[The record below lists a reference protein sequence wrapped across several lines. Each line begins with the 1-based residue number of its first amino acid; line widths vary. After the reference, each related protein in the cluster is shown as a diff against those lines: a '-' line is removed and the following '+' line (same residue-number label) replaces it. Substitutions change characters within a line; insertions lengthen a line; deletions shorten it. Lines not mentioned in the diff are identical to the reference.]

1 MRLLP
6 RLLILLAWPAAAWA
20 CPPLPP
26 EGAAALTPE
35 AVRARVPLCHP
46 DVLAAERALGAAAA
60 DVITAGQRPNPQL
73 GLGAANLG
81 RNMGGGSLWNKA
93 FDHQLR
99 VDQLIERGGKPQLRV
114 ATAHAQREA
123 ARADL
128 AEVTRQATLATLS
141 AYNALAAA
149 LARREEL
156 TAAAALNRESLQAF
170 EKRVR
175 SGDAARLDATRFELD
190 ALHVQSDLV
199 LAENELRAL
208 RQQLALALGAPDQA
222 AALQPRLA
230 ALAAVPVPAAPEQL
244 PGVVAAQSRLQA
256 AERARE
262 LTRAQ
267 ATRDVSVG
275 VQLDRYP
282 VTPTNSS
289 GTGNTVSLF
298 ASVPLL
304 VNHAYQ
310 GEIARA
316 EADVDSAAEALR
328 RARTEAADEAA
339 RAQSQW
345 QGALAR
351 RRLVMEALLPAAE
364 RVAAGAELAFSRG
377 ASGVLEVLD
386 ARRALRAAQIE
397 RINAEAEL
405 AQAAAA
411 LQASAT
417 VFEAGA
423 AAR

>member
-1 MRLLP
+1 
-6 RLLILLAWPAAAWA
+6 
-20 CPPLPP
+20 
-26 EGAAALTPE
+26 
-35 AVRARVPLCHP
+35 
-46 DVLAAERALGAAAA
+46 
-60 DVITAGQRPNPQL
+60 L

-81 RNMGGGSLWNKA
+81 RNMGAGSLWNKA
-93 FDHQLR
+93 FDHQVR
-99 VDQLIERGGKPQLRV
+99 VDQLVERGGKPQLRV
-114 ATAHAQREA
+114 ATAQAQREA

-128 AEVTRQATLATLS
+128 AETARQATLATLS
-141 AYNALAAA
+141 GYHALAAA

-156 TAAAALNRESLQAF
+156 SASAALYRESQQAF
-170 EKRVR
+170 EKRVT

-190 ALHVQSDLV
+190 ALRVQADLV
-199 LAENELRAL
+199 AAETELRTL
-208 RQQLALALGAPDQA
+208 RQQLALALGAPGQA
-222 AALQPRLA
+222 QALQPRLA
-230 ALAAVPVPAAPEQL
+230 VPSTVPVPAAPEQI
-244 PGVVAAQSRLQA
+244 PGVVAAQARLQA

-262 LTRAQ
+262 LARAQ
-267 ATRDVSVG
+267 TTRDVSVG

-282 VTPTNSS
+282 VTPNNSS

-298 ASVPLL
+298 VSVPLL
-304 VNHAYQ
+304 VNHAYE

-328 RARTEAADEAA
+328 RARAEATDEAA
-339 RAQSQW
+339 RAQAQW

-351 RRLVMEALLPAAE
+351 RRLVLEELLPAAE
-364 RVAAGAELAFSRG
+364 RVAAGAELAFNRG

-417 VFEAGA
+417 VFDAGVP
-423 AAR
+423 AR

>member
-26 EGAAALTPE
+26 DGAAALTPE

-60 DVITAGQRPNPQL
+60 DVVTAGQRPNPQL
-73 GLGAANLG
+73 GLGAGNLG

-114 ATAHAQREA
+114 ATAQAQREA

-156 TAAAALNRESLQAF
+156 TAGAALNRESLQAF
-170 EKRVR
+170 EKRVK

-190 ALHVQSDLV
+190 ALRVQSDLV
-199 LAENELRAL
+199 QAENELRAL
-208 RQQLALALGAPDQA
+208 RQQLALALGAPEQA
-222 AALQPRLA
+222 GALQPRLA
-230 ALAAVPVPAAPEQL
+230 VPAAPPVPALPEQI

-262 LTRAQ
+262 LARAQ

-304 VNHAYQ
+304 VSHAYQ

-328 RARTEAADEAA
+328 RARTEAAGEAV
-339 RAQSQW
+339 RAQAQW

-351 RRLVMEALLPAAE
+351 RRLVMEELLPAAE

-397 RINAEAEL
+397 RISAEAEL

>member
-1 MRLLP
+1 
-6 RLLILLAWPAAAWA
+6 
-20 CPPLPP
+20 
-26 EGAAALTPE
+26 
-35 AVRARVPLCHP
+35 
-46 DVLAAERALGAAAA
+46 
-60 DVITAGQRPNPQL
+60 
-73 GLGAANLG
+73 
-81 RNMGGGSLWNKA
+81 
-93 FDHQLR
+93 
-99 VDQLIERGGKPQLRV
+99 
-114 ATAHAQREA
+114 
-123 ARADL
+123 
-128 AEVTRQATLATLS
+128 
-141 AYNALAAA
+141 
-149 LARREEL
+149 
-156 TAAAALNRESLQAF
+156 LQAF
-170 EKRVR
+170 EKRVK

-190 ALHVQSDLV
+190 ALRVQSDLV

-208 RQQLALALGAPDQA
+208 RQQLALALGAPEQA
-222 AALQPRLA
+222 GALQPRLVVPA
-230 ALAAVPVPAAPEQL
+230 PPPVPAAPEQI

-262 LTRAQ
+262 LARAQ

-328 RARTEAADEAA
+328 RARTEAAGEAA

-351 RRLVMEALLPAAE
+351 RRLVMEELLPAAE

-397 RINAEAEL
+397 RISAEAEL

-423 AAR
+423 ASR